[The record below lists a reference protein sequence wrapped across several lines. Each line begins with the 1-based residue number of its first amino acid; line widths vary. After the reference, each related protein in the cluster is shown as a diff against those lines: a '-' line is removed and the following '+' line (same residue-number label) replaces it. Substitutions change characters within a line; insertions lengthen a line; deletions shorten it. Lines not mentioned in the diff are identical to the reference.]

1 MKSSKNFIKLG
12 VAVTINLAIQ
22 FLFQWYIITSLG
34 AGMETDAL
42 FGALALPQ
50 FIIVVLGGSLTMV
63 LVPMIAK
70 YTGDEFLEEAWNYF
84 QAVGVLF
91 SGIAVLLLLT
101 APLWVTWILPGF
113 TGENY
118 QLTLN
123 LARINVIAMIFS
135 ALLSVE
141 WAIHSAKG
149 NFLTIEYTSIAAN
162 IIAFILLVIFVNSMG
177 IYIVAWVSVLRVILQ
192 VFFLLKVM
200 GPYRK
205 PHFKSPSFKKTWRK
219 LKLSHVKKQG
229 KTNPI

>member
-1 MKSSKNFIKLG
+1 MKSSKNFIRLG

-34 AGMETDAL
+34 AGIETDAL

-84 QAVGVLF
+84 QAIGVLF
-91 SGIAVLLLLT
+91 SGIAVLLLIT

-113 TGENY
+113 KGENY

-135 ALLSVE
+135 A
-141 WAIHSAKG
+141 
-149 NFLTIEYTSIAAN
+149 
-162 IIAFILLVIFVNSMG
+162 
-177 IYIVAWVSVLRVILQ
+177 
-192 VFFLLKVM
+192 
-200 GPYRK
+200 
-205 PHFKSPSFKKTWRK
+205 
-219 LKLSHVKKQG
+219 
-229 KTNPI
+229 